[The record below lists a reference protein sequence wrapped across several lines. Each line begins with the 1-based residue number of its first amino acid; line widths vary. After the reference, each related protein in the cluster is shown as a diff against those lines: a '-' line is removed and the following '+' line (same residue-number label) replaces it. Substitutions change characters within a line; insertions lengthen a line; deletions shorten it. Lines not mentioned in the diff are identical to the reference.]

1 VTRLAIEVAESPQG
15 QSTGVLARVRHR
27 LAVILALYIAGAFW
41 VTANLWVHPTAFY
54 QSGDPQDVDQ
64 ATWFL
69 RYAATAVE
77 HFRLPALSTMAMNAP
92 HSVNLMWNTSLLLP
106 GIIITPVTALFG
118 PQTGLTSLLVI
129 GFAGSAASMY

>member
-1 VTRLAIEVAESPQG
+1 MPSSSSVYLV
-15 QSTGVLARVRHR
+15 
-27 LAVILALYIAGAFW
+27 GAFF
-41 VTANLWVHPTAFY
+41 VTVTLWVHPTGLQ

-69 RYAATAVE
+69 RYAAHAIE

-106 GIIITPVTALFG
+106 GIVVTPVTR
-118 PQTGLTSLLVI
+118 SSDRR
-129 GFAGSAASMY
+129 SA